1 MTLVLLMT
9 YVLYYSQYTKYLKE
23 FQVSFFLS
31 SSFFLELPGAREP
44 GQKQ

>member
-23 FQVSFFLS
+23 FQVSFFL
-31 SSFFLELPGAREP
+31 FFP
-44 GQKQ
+44 